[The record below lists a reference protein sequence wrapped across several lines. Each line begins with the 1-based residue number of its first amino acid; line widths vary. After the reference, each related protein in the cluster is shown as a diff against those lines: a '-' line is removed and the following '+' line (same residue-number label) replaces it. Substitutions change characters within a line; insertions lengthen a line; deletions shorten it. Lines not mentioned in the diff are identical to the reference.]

1 MSAQISSGHY
11 HLEINN
17 RLIISSRPNSKPE
30 RQHKCPNENEVIQT
44 KNIGHDQALAHKKE
58 KAICFLS
65 KQCVVCKHVWYTTD
79 IVHQSISEHVNIW
92 QS

>member
-44 KNIGHDQALAHKKE
+44 KNIGHDQALAHNKK
-58 KAICFLS
+58 KLSVFLVS
-65 KQCVVCKHVWYTTD
+65 NVWFANMFGSTTD

>member
-1 MSAQISSGHY
+1 MSAQISSVHY

-44 KNIGHDQALAHKKE
+44 KNIGHDQALAHNKK
-58 KAICFLS
+58 KPSVFLVS
-65 KQCVVCKHVWYTTD
+65 NVSVCKHVWYTTD